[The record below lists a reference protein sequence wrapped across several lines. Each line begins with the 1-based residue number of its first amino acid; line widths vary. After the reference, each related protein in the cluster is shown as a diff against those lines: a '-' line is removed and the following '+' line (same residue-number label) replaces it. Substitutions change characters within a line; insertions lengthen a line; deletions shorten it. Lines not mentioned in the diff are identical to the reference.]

1 MKLITQCASRKT
13 VSNTPKTEMVNF
25 NHINN
30 VEERVELWLESLNK
44 QPQIT
49 TTWDLYTG
57 HYYKIL
63 NNILPTDIEK
73 SIISTGY
80 GVLYE
85 SDIVTD
91 YMVTYASHI
100 DKPTKINQLKG
111 VNYRDWHN
119 TLCKKRNT
127 LPLVD
132 WVNKDDI
139 VIILL
144 GQDYLKV
151 TQEDLLDVYNKLSD
165 KNNFIVI
172 SSSKTSLLPN
182 TLPIDASW
190 RKWLGGPQNVM
201 GPNILGKILK
211 DNLPLNFKKL
221 NKHFL
226 EVYKPLAEKS
236 NVKYKDEF
244 FIDYIKSN
252 PLKSQGQLIKELRGK
267 NISISTGRM
276 ARLYIYNRD
285 I

>member
-13 VSNTPKTEMVNF
+13 ISNTPKTEMVNF
-25 NHINN
+25 NHINS
-30 VEERVELWLESLNK
+30 VEERAQLWLESLNN
-44 QPQIT
+44 QPKST

-63 NNILPTDIEK
+63 NNILPINIEK

-91 YMVTYASHI
+91 YMVTYASHV

-139 VIILL
+139 VIVLL

-151 TQEDLLDVYNKLSD
+151 IQEDLLDIYNKLSD

-172 SSSKTSLLPN
+172 STSKTSLLPN

-211 DNLPLNFKKL
+211 DNLPLNFEKL

-252 PLKSQGQLIKELRGK
+252 PSKSQGQLIKELRGK

-276 ARLYIYNRD
+276 KRLYIYNKD